1 MLESSDSAATMWD
14 RHLLVVTADCD
25 FAFGKNQGRVTCIP
39 LLTAKEYLGEF
50 VLPRHEEKA
59 RSKLTQE
66 AKRHFTKAGFPSIS
80 DQRITEWLHEESIA
94 GIIDAANIPPGDHAS
109 LSRLLTALQ
118 KICMRGP
125 NETIKFSDVIE
136 AQLQIPNSRSRSD
149 LVASLQ
155 SAVKET
161 FRRSPG
167 DAIFL
172 SSIGPGETE
181 GYFGYLRHI
190 TQVWEPDVATHLSR
204 FAHRYQ
210 RISRLSERFT
220 HAVVQKFALVFL
232 SIGLPT
238 EYEANRDA
246 NAEYFV
252 EGLT

>member
-1 MLESSDSAATMWD
+1 
-14 RHLLVVTADCD
+14 
-25 FAFGKNQGRVTCIP
+25 
-39 LLTAKEYLGEF
+39 
-50 VLPRHEEKA
+50 
-59 RSKLTQE
+59 
-66 AKRHFTKAGFPSIS
+66 
-80 DQRITEWLHEESIA
+80 
-94 GIIDAANIPPGDHAS
+94 
-109 LSRLLTALQ
+109 
-118 KICMRGP
+118 MRGP